1 MNTIPVIEN
10 RIIRI
15 TQEKEEPQQQQQQ
28 QILSL
33 AERDEYMNQL
43 EKEIETKRNFLI
55 KKRTELEKMTKKNK
69 FLENVRQDYDKYNQY
84 IVKEKERQ
92 LKAMHILKQY
102 INDIIISGKLTDE
115 DLEESKKEEMNILRE
130 IHSIKQNLD
139 ELVKI

>member
-15 TQEKEEPQQQQQQ
+15 TQEKEKEKEPQQN
-28 QILSL
+28 LTL
-33 AERDEYMNQL
+33 AERDEYMIQL

-55 KKRTELEKMTKKNK
+55 NKRKELEKMSKKNK

-92 LKAMHILKQY
+92 LRAMHILKQY
-102 INDIIISGKLTDE
+102 INDIIVTGKLTDE
-115 DLEESKKEEMNILRE
+115 DLEQTKKEEINILRE